1 MDYWKEAEKIYIDLE
16 RKGYRIDFESGSG
29 DGYGYSSIRFRK
41 KGTEYGKYLCD
52 ISLGFQIEELFE
64 DLFSF
69 TLQGWELKDNFM
81 YPQILVYDRTG
92 SEPLIDFLI
101 VKFGYNVSEI
111 DRRLRRICWDS
122 SKLYY
127 FYVMVAKK
135 HYSSVISKV
144 KNSIGKEG

>member
-1 MDYWKEAEKIYIDLE
+1 MDYWKEAEKIYTDLE
-16 RKGYRIDFESGSG
+16 RKEYRIDFESGSG
-29 DGYGYSSIRFRK
+29 DGYGYSSIRFRE

-52 ISLGFQIEELFE
+52 ISFGFQIEDLFE

-69 TLQGWELKDNFM
+69 KLQGWELEDNFM
-81 YPQILVYDRTG
+81 YPQILVYDRMG

-101 VKFGYNVSEI
+101 DEFGYNVSEI
-111 DRRLRRICWDS
+111 NRRLRRISWNS

-127 FYVMVAKK
+127 FYVMVAEK
-135 HYSSVISKV
+135 HYSSVFSKV

>member
-1 MDYWKEAEKIYIDLE
+1 MDYWKEAEKIYTDLE
-16 RKGYRIDFESGSG
+16 RKGYRMEFESGSG
-29 DGYGYSSIRFRK
+29 DGYGYSSIRFRE
-41 KGTEYGKYLCD
+41 KGAEYGKYLCD
-52 ISLGFQIEELFE
+52 ISFGFQFEDLFE

-69 TLQGWELKDNFM
+69 KLQGWELEDNFM

-101 VKFGYNVSEI
+101 DKFGYNVSEI
-111 DRRLRRICWDS
+111 DRRLRRICWNS

-144 KNSIGKEG
+144 KISIGKEG